1 MAWMLLEIGQASMV
15 GLEQM
20 RTLPSYSMRCLLIN
34 IPGLLAI
41 ISELVRAYKSHE
53 HLQRSHLVMGAGSGE
68 VGNAQQGEVYRHGL
82 QQVPSIRLSLH
93 QNLGLILLSG

>member
-41 ISELVRAYKSHE
+41 ISELVRA
-53 HLQRSHLVMGAGSGE
+53 
-68 VGNAQQGEVYRHGL
+68 
-82 QQVPSIRLSLH
+82 
-93 QNLGLILLSG
+93 